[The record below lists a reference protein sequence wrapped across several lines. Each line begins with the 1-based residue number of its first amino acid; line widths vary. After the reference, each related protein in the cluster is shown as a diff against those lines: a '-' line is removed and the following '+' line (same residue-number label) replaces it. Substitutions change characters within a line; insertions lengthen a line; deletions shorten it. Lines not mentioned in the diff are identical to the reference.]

1 MDVLLWIFLFFVIL
15 YYGFRL
21 FLRYV
26 LPWLLARFVRNQQEK
41 FTQGQSYSKEKKD
54 GEVRIRKDAS
64 KKNKDDKSFG
74 EYVEFEDLDNN

>member
-26 LPWLLARFVRNQQEK
+26 LPWLLARFVKNQQEK
-41 FTQGQSYSKEKKD
+41 FNQRRTNSEEKKE
-54 GEVRIRKDAS
+54 GEVRIRNNAS
-64 KKNKDDKSFG
+64 SKNKDDKSFG
-74 EYVEFEDLDNN
+74 EYVEFEDLDN